1 MTPGTMQ
8 DGLLIFTVPTLL
20 HLTSRQRPKTFV
32 DSKLIH
38 LFFSLAVNSKL
49 YNIRPRIQLSQIVP
63 RRQLHARTK
72 FRAFRTDRQAATDT
86 ISDITNT
93 VSFHMHDRSR
103 MQRAIA

>member
-49 YNIRPRIQLSQIVP
+49 YNIRPRIQFSACAKEAA
-63 RRQLHARTK
+63 ARSYK
-72 FRAFRTDRQAATDT
+72 
-86 ISDITNT
+86 IS
-93 VSFHMHDRSR
+93 SFSW
-103 MQRAIA
+103 